1 MFTSDWSITD
11 VEHLLKNIMKAFLST
26 WIGFAFIKCCS
37 DDKNLVLTQKSIE
50 ETNKSEDSE
59 DQTVK
64 IVNGEVNE
72 AFVAELNNVVERN
85 INDDFH

>member
-37 DDKNLVLTQKSIE
+37 DDKNLVLTQKTIE
-50 ETNKSEDSE
+50 ETNKSDE
-59 DQTVK
+59 DQSVK

-85 INDDFH
+85 IK

>member
-37 DDKNLVLTQKSIE
+37 DDSNLVLTQKTTE
-50 ETNKSEDSE
+50 ETNTSDDSE
-59 DQTVK
+59 DLSVK
-64 IVNGEVNE
+64 IVNGEVTE

-85 INDDFH
+85 IK